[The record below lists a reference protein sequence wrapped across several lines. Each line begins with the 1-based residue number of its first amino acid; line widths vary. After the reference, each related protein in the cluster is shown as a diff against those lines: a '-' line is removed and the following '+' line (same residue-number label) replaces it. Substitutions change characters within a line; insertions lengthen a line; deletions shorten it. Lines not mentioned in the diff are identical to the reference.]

1 MESAGTA
8 DLDGNGKLA
17 PLPTEAP
24 STRPSTTKRST
35 STAATRASRATK
47 RAALEESERKFRA
60 VAESASDAIV
70 SADASGD
77 IVFWNGSAERIFG
90 YAEDEVLGRPLTLLM
105 PEFHKR
111 AHVEGLR
118 RRREADAP
126 RVIGRAIEIRGL
138 RKDGSAFP
146 IELSLSTWTT
156 REGRFYTGIL
166 RDISLR
172 KENEQKLAALAA
184 ERAAEAG
191 RERFHRIADRAPA
204 MLWMCDGEGRPAF
217 YNASCLAFTGHTL
230 EQALGG
236 AWVEAVHAGDRD
248 DCLETFR
255 SSFNARRPFS
265 MEYRLRRADGEH
277 RWVLDT
283 GVPRYDAA
291 GEFEGYIGSSLDI
304 TDRKERE
311 REQEALLAMARA
323 LRAAG
328 SRLEMV
334 PIVLDQVASLLQAD
348 GAALLLRDR
357 PSDEVRVEL
366 GRGVWTSF
374 TGVRVPEDASLTQ
387 RVIEVNGPYLSNDV
401 AGDPELAAHPAMNG
415 LTAVASVPLID
426 RDIVG
431 ALWVG
436 RRATI
441 NREDLRLLSAIGEM
455 TANAMRRAGLHE
467 ETARRLRQITAL
479 QAAQAA
485 MSASLDLTLTLDLLI
500 EQLTTVLEVDA
511 AAVLL
516 LDPDTRRLEYA
527 VGRGFRSR
535 ITAHPNLRL
544 GQCQA
549 GQAALE
555 RRTRHI
561 PDLGA
566 VRNDL
571 LRKWLVDEEEF
582 VSYYAVP
589 LVSRSCVK
597 GVLELFDREARTP
610 NADWMGFVRTLASQA
625 SVAIDHAT
633 LFDQIRR
640 GNDELRLAYDI
651 TLEGWSRALD
661 LRDKETEGHTQRVAE
676 MTERLTREIGM
687 SEEDVQH
694 ARRGALL
701 HDIGK
706 MGIPDSIL
714 HKPGP
719 LDEEEWRVMRLHPV
733 YAFELLSPIP
743 FLRPALDIPHAHH
756 ERWDG
761 TGYPRGLKGEEIPV
775 AARVFAVVD
784 VWDALRSDRPYR
796 PAWPAERALHYL
808 RSETGSHFDSRMV
821 DLFLDVGARS

>member
-1 MESAGTA
+1 
-8 DLDGNGKLA
+8 
-17 PLPTEAP
+17 
-24 STRPSTTKRST
+24 
-35 STAATRASRATK
+35 
-47 RAALEESERKFRA
+47 
-60 VAESASDAIV
+60 
-70 SADASGD
+70 
-77 IVFWNGSAERIFG
+77 
-90 YAEDEVLGRPLTLLM
+90 
-105 PEFHKR
+105 
-111 AHVEGLR
+111 
-118 RRREADAP
+118 
-126 RVIGRAIEIRGL
+126 
-138 RKDGSAFP
+138 
-146 IELSLSTWTT
+146 
-156 REGRFYTGIL
+156 
-166 RDISLR
+166 
-172 KENEQKLAALAA
+172 
-184 ERAAEAG
+184 
-191 RERFHRIADRAPA
+191 
-204 MLWMCDGEGRPAF
+204 
-217 YNASCLAFTGHTL
+217 
-230 EQALGG
+230 
-236 AWVEAVHAGDRD
+236 
-248 DCLETFR
+248 
-255 SSFNARRPFS
+255 
-265 MEYRLRRADGEH
+265 
-277 RWVLDT
+277 
-283 GVPRYDAA
+283 
-291 GEFEGYIGSSLDI
+291 
-304 TDRKERE
+304 
-311 REQEALLAMARA
+311 
-323 LRAAG
+323 
-328 SRLEMV
+328 
-334 PIVLDQVASLLQAD
+334 
-348 GAALLLRDR
+348 
-357 PSDEVRVEL
+357 
-366 GRGVWTSF
+366 
-374 TGVRVPEDASLTQ
+374 
-387 RVIEVNGPYLSNDV
+387 
-401 AGDPELAAHPAMNG
+401 MNG